1 LSASLVGLST
11 ERRPTRRRFSP
22 GDVLRLLT
30 GILVVAAGLAMALVG
45 RSTAGGLEL
54 DVARQVK
61 RLPDRFVDGLLI
73 AIQLLGVMVPLVGFG
88 YLLVRRR
95 FALVVQLIVTGGV
108 AAAVA
113 DGLAVQLE
121 DHLLG
126 PELARLAEVRG
137 VFGGSFPSPGFVA
150 GLTALVTFGAPWMTR
165 RWRQASWL
173 AIAIVVLARL
183 TSSVLPF
190 GEVVIALGVGMIVG
204 SAGLL
209 CFGSPNPEPS
219 PDELD
224 QALSAVGIDAPQVV
238 RSHERG
244 VRPAYHVR
252 EPDGRTSFVKLRTP
266 EDRDADFLSRLY
278 RAARFRSVGLASPFA
293 SLKREV
299 EHEVFLLGMARGAK
313 VRTPVVRAFGTTSSG
328 SAFLVEELVDGRP
341 ITDEE
346 LARPDQLAAVWAQLG
361 ALHRAGIAHLALTTG
376 NILLDHDGAPW
387 LVDFDRAEA
396 AADERQ
402 QDRDVADLLVV
413 SALAAGVGPAV
424 GAAIAAMGDAAVAGT
439 LPLLQPLAMA
449 AGVRRRVRRE
459 KQLLPDLRRAVQE
472 STGAPE
478 AQLARLERVRPRTI
492 IVIVGSTVAFYSL
505 LPQLGKIG
513 GTAERL
519 RDANYLWL
527 AALLAASLATYVFAT
542 VCVLGSVSRALQ
554 GLATFRAQVA
564 SSFATLLG
572 PGSSGSAAL
581 NLRFLERS
589 GISVPEATAAVA
601 LNAVS
606 GFIIHAVLLFA
617 FVLWT
622 GRAGAQRF
630 SLPDANLILLALA
643 VLATLVGVA
652 LLVRPLRER
661 VLTPAL
667 SALRAGL
674 AEVGGVFRSPTRVL
688 ALFGGSAALSLA
700 YIAGLAAAVAAF
712 GGDLAF
718 PQVGTAYLAG
728 SAIAS
733 LAPTPGGLGAVESAL
748 IAGLTGYGLSD
759 GLAVSAVLTFRLAT
773 FWLPILPGWI
783 LVGWMER
790 HREL

>member
-1 LSASLVGLST
+1 MVVG
-11 ERRPTRRRFSP
+11 
-22 GDVLRLLT
+22 
-30 GILVVAAGLAMALVG
+30 AGLTMALVG

-54 DVARQVK
+54 DVARQVT
-61 RLPDRFVDGLLI
+61 RLPDRFVDGVLV
-73 AIQLLGVMVPLVGFG
+73 AIQLLGLLVPLVGFG
-88 YLLVRRR
+88 YLLARRR
-95 FALVVQLIVTGGV
+95 IALVAQLLLTGGV

-113 DGLAVQLE
+113 DGLAVLLE
-121 DHLLG
+121 DRLLG
-126 PELARLAEVRG
+126 PELARLSDVSG
-137 VFGGSFPSPGFVA
+137 VLGGSFPSPGFVA
-150 GLTALVTFGAPWMTR
+150 GMTALVTFGAPWMTR
-165 RWRQASWL
+165 RWRQASWT

-183 TSSVLPF
+183 ISSAVPL
-190 GEVVIALGVGMIVG
+190 GEVLIAVGIGMIVG

-209 CFGSPNPEPS
+209 CFGSPNPEPP

-224 QALSAVGIDAPQVV
+224 RALSSIGIDAVEV
-238 RSHERG
+238 TRSHERAVG
-244 VRPAYHVR
+244 PAYHVR
-252 EPDGRTSFVKLRTP
+252 EAEGRTSFVKLRTP

-293 SLKREV
+293 SLKRQV
-299 EHEVFLLGMARGAK
+299 EHEVFLSGMAREAG
-313 VRTPVVRAFGTTSSG
+313 VRCPVVRAFGTTSSG

-341 ITDEE
+341 VTEEE
-346 LARPDQLAAVWAQLG
+346 LAQRDRLAAIWSQLAA
-361 ALHRAGIAHLALTTG
+361 LHRGGIAHLALTTG
-376 NILLDHDGAPW
+376 NILIDGEGEPW
-387 LVDFDRAEA
+387 LVDFDNAEA
-396 AADERQ
+396 AADDRQ
-402 QDRDVADLLVV
+402 RDRDVADLLVV

-424 GAAIAAMGDAAVAGT
+424 DAAVAAMGPAAVAGT
-439 LPLLQPLAMA
+439 LPLLQPLALA
-449 AGVRRRVRRE
+449 PGIRRRVRRD
-459 KQLLPDLRRAVQE
+459 KQLLPDLRQTVQE
-472 STGAPE
+472 ATGAPE
-478 AQLARLERVRPRTI
+478 AQLARLERVRPRTLV
-492 IVIVGSTVAFYSL
+492 VIVGATVAFYSL
-505 LPQLGKIG
+505 LPQLGNLG

-527 AALLAASLATYVFAT
+527 LVLLAASLVTYLFAT
-542 VCVLGSVSRALQ
+542 VCVLGSVSRTLQ
-554 GLATFRAQVA
+554 GPATFRAQVA

-572 PGSSGSAAL
+572 PGSSGSAGL

-589 GISVPEATAAVA
+589 GIRAPEATAAVA

-606 GFIIHAVLLFA
+606 SLIVHAALLFA

-622 GRAGAQRF
+622 GRAGVQRF
-630 SLPDANLILLALA
+630 SLPDANLILLVLA

-667 SALRAGL
+667 AALRSGL

-688 ALFGGSAALSLA
+688 ALFGGSAGLSLA
-700 YIAGLAAAVAAF
+700 YVAGLAAAVAAF

-728 SAIAS
+728 SAIAA

-773 FWLPILPGWI
+773 FWLPILPGWW
-783 LVGWMER
+783 LAGWMER